1 MSSLMMAGI
10 LLGGAGATAVLLRR
24 KIEEWI
30 AFVAFLI
37 AAALC
42 GFAMADAL
50 ALGYAVVKY
59 AGLAALAFSVGAALW
74 KREYRSLLLTPGAL
88 AFCAMM
94 IIVWGRTPGAP
105 VFRLG
110 RLHPLGIGGQKCL
123 SGGTPGPVDGKQHV
137 ALPRLPAVDHAFL
150 LLLDQPERKL

>member
-94 IIVWGRTPGAP
+94 IVVWADTGDACFPAGTTSPIGDWRSKAP
-105 VFRLG
+105 FR
-110 RLHPLGIGGQKCL
+110 RAAWP
-123 SGGTPGPVDGKQHV
+123 S
-137 ALPRLPAVDHAFL
+137 
-150 LLLDQPERKL
+150 

>member
-37 AAALC
+37 AVALC

-74 KREYRSLLLTPGAL
+74 KREYRPLLLTPGAL

-94 IIVWGRTPGAP
+94 IVVWGGHR
-105 VFRLG
+105 G
-110 RLHPLGIGGQKCL
+110 RLF
-123 SGGTPGPVDGKQHV
+123 SG
-137 ALPRLPAVDHAFL
+137 
-150 LLLDQPERKL
+150 